1 MLIKDKKIIVT
12 GASKGIG
19 LAVSE
24 KIASEG
30 GTVIMFARN
39 SNNLKSAILKL
50 KEKYNTEHH
59 YYFGDVGVTGDV
71 NLFAKWVKNKFG
83 NIHGLVNCA
92 GVYGPI
98 GKTTDLDIEDFS
110 EAININFLGTVYMCM
125 KFSDIFSSEFRKKIV
140 NFSGGGASN
149 AFPNY
154 SAYATSKISIV
165 RFTENLAIELADQNF
180 DINCIAP
187 GFVATDLHKN
197 TLKAGPENAGNFYD
211 NTLKQLENSVSP
223 ELAAEL
229 VVFLLSDE
237 SNGIS
242 GKLIS
247 APWDNWKDKEFQE
260 LLKKDKDFA
269 TLRRID
275 NKTYFK
281 K

>member
-1 MLIKDKKIIVT
+1 MLIKDRKIIVT
-12 GASKGIG
+12 GASGGIG
-19 LAVSE
+19 LSICD

-30 GTVIMFARN
+30 GIVIMFARN
-39 SNNLKSAILKL
+39 HSSLNSAILKL
-50 KEKYNTEHH
+50 KEKYHTDH
-59 YYFGDVGVTGDV
+59 YYYTGDVGVNGDV

-83 NIHGLVNCA
+83 NIDGLVNCA

-98 GKTTDLDIEDFS
+98 GKTNTLDIEDFS
-110 EAININFLGTVYMCM
+110 ETINVNFLGTVYMCM
-125 KFSDIFSSEFRKKIV
+125 KFSDIFSSEHKKKIV
-140 NFSGGGASN
+140 NFSGGGSSN

-165 RFTENLAIELADQNF
+165 RFTENLSIELADQNF
-180 DINCIAP
+180 DINCVAP
-187 GFVATDLHKN
+187 GFVATNLHKS
-197 TLKAGPENAGNFYD
+197 TLDAGSENAGNFYE
-211 NTLKQLENSVSP
+211 NTLKQLENGVPP

-229 VVFLLSDE
+229 TVFLLSDE
-237 SNGIS
+237 SDGIS

-247 APWDNWKDKEFQE
+247 APWDSWKNKDFQE
-260 LLKKDKDFA
+260 LLKNDKDFA